1 MQDPL
6 STTCLLEW
14 LSRISY
20 ADMYAVT
27 LTMKQNNNGVTLDTV
42 TASQNLRH
50 FLNILNQTIF
60 GNAFRRFGK
69 KLKVIPVIEMSAWD
83 RLHYHLSLEKP
94 DFLSEEQFNQL
105 IASSWMKTDFARREI
120 DVQKIYSSGWT
131 SYCLK
136 GRDPLQAI
144 DFENLNFD

>member
-14 LSRISY
+14 LSQISY

-94 DFLSEEQFNQL
+94 DFLSEEQFRQL

>member
-1 MQDPL
+1 MQDSL

-14 LSRISY
+14 LSQISY

-60 GNAFRRFGK
+60 GNAFRRFGR

-94 DFLSEEQFNQL
+94 DFISEEQFTQL
-105 IASSWMKTDFARREI
+105 LFSSWMKTDFARREI

>member
-94 DFLSEEQFNQL
+94 DFISEEQFNQL

>member
-1 MQDPL
+1 LQDPL

-14 LSRISY
+14 LSQISY

-50 FLNILNQTIF
+50 FLNVLNQTVF
-60 GNAFRRFGK
+60 GNAYRRYGK

-94 DFLSEEQFNQL
+94 DFISEERFNQL
-105 IASSWMKTDFARREI
+105 ITSSWMKTDFARREI